1 MSETIR
7 CPGCNRRRKA
17 FGQTLLGAV
26 LCRDCTGARIS
37 KRLGRVVLLTPQG
50 KDSLSGQTFE
60 ELLEEM
66 AAVGRDRW

>member
-1 MSETIR
+1 MSNTIN

-17 FGQTLLGAV
+17 LGQTLMGAA
-26 LCRDCTGARIS
+26 LCRPCTANRMS
-37 KRLGRVVLLTPQG
+37 KRLGRLVLLTAQG
-50 KDSLSGQTFE
+50 KDSLTGQTFE